1 MRQMPMTSAKW
12 QSDEHEFG
20 VILVVDDDEAWV
32 DACCAML
39 ADLGYRSVRAHTIP
53 EAFAQLANHNVITVI
68 VDYKMPG
75 GDGISLIYALTGR
88 SAVRRRKIFFILAT
102 AYPTLDVAVSAIRA
116 SVVDLLEKPFTAS
129 ALNATLLRISAMA
142 AEASPVDSVASQLSA
157 MSSEM
162 QRITALFETNTSAKE
177 TGGYHYGRND
187 IEVDATLVKKL
198 IRAEHSRSRVIGG
211 KLLGDPAWN
220 ILLDLLLAA
229 LERRKVAVSSACI
242 VAGVATTTALRLV
255 NRMVEDGVL
264 LRMPDE
270 NDGRRDFLQIRPDVQ
285 AALISYLLDLSRL

>member
-1 MRQMPMTSAKW
+1 MHQISSTSTKW
-12 QSDEHEFG
+12 QPDQNDNG

-32 DACCAML
+32 DACCATL
-39 ADLGYRSVRAHTIP
+39 ADLGYQTVRALTIP
-53 EAFAQLANHNVITVI
+53 EAFAQLGNNDVLTVI

-102 AYPTLDVAVSAIRA
+102 AYPSLDVAVGAIRA
-116 SVVDLLEKPFTAS
+116 SVVDLLEKPFTAE
-129 ALNATLLRISAMA
+129 ALNATLLRICSMA
-142 AEASPVDSVASQLSA
+142 AEASPVDSVASQLRA

-162 QRITALFETNTSAKE
+162 QRITALFETNTSTKE
-177 TGGYHYGRND
+177 TGGYHYGHND
-187 IEVDATLVKKL
+187 IEVDAALVKKL

-220 ILLDLLLAA
+220 ILLDLLLAT

-242 VAGVATTTALRLV
+242 VAGVAPTTALRLV
-255 NRMVEDGVL
+255 NRMVDDGVL

-270 NDGRRDFLQIRPDVQ
+270 NDGRRDFLKIRPDVQ